1 MKKAPLLLL
10 FTLLLGLIPSLK
22 AQEERVV
29 LFHINDL
36 HGKIDTLPQ
45 TAGIVSSERASGREV
60 LFLNGGDNFTGNPLI
75 DQAKPAGSP
84 MISLF
89 SKMGFTLQC
98 VGNHDFDYG
107 QKGLLRYAESLK
119 FPLLGANMDLP
130 PELAKVIVPS
140 FSIRLK
146 NGLELVFFGLIQ
158 REKESGIPSTMREN
172 VEGVVFHSPAE
183 SLAKILPPRRAGR
196 ILILLS
202 HVGYE
207 EDKELA
213 DRFPQ
218 LDLIIGA
225 HSHTRINTPSRT
237 NGVLIAQAGSDGDF
251 LGRIELVVDKSGL
264 RSAGGSLI
272 DLKSVKEE
280 DRELRRLVQEVERN
294 PEFTKTVV
302 QLPFSLS
309 GKDAL
314 GSLMTD
320 SLRRVLSLDAVF
332 HNNGGIRLNRLDRK
346 ITLKDLYTLYPF
358 QNQMVIGSFSV
369 GGIKEMLRESYSRR
383 PQPDLQV
390 SGLRYGLVR
399 FPDGTLKDIVVLDQE
414 GRPLPDSHRL
424 RVGIN
429 SYVASLLLTENREFR
444 SAKTLPEG
452 IVSLMVRFFQENPGW
467 DYRVYRDPRRIWEEV
482 LDGPVQEKVLAKLS
496 LTLGE
501 GNPFEGSTPTGN
513 LMADG
518 LKSIAKT
525 DFALFPSKQIRSD
538 LRVRANA
545 PVTPSLLLRLYGY
558 IDKNK
563 PVTATILGSD
573 LIELFRRESLYNDG
587 FPFQLSGFTC
597 RVLLKRGKA
606 AVEIAD
612 ISPDRPYTIVT
623 DGYEASKNPVLKK
636 MLKGITELNITE
648 AQALE
653 QYLHRGTPSRLDEKR
668 GTLVRQER
676 R

>member
-1 MKKAPLLLL
+1 
-10 FTLLLGLIPSLK
+10 
-22 AQEERVV
+22 
-29 LFHINDL
+29 
-36 HGKIDTLPQ
+36 
-45 TAGIVSSERASGREV
+45 
-60 LFLNGGDNFTGNPLI
+60 
-75 DQAKPAGSP
+75 
-84 MISLF
+84 
-89 SKMGFTLQC
+89 
-98 VGNHDFDYG
+98 
-107 QKGLLRYAESLK
+107 
-119 FPLLGANMDLP
+119 
-130 PELAKVIVPS
+130 
-140 FSIRLK
+140 
-146 NGLELVFFGLIQ
+146 
-158 REKESGIPSTMREN
+158 
-172 VEGVVFHSPAE
+172 
-183 SLAKILPPRRAGR
+183 
-196 ILILLS
+196 
-202 HVGYE
+202 
-207 EDKELA
+207 
-213 DRFPQ
+213 
-218 LDLIIGA
+218 
-225 HSHTRINTPSRT
+225 
-237 NGVLIAQAGSDGDF
+237 
-251 LGRIELVVDKSGL
+251 
-264 RSAGGSLI
+264 
-272 DLKSVKEE
+272 
-280 DRELRRLVQEVERN
+280 
-294 PEFTKTVV
+294 
-302 QLPFSLS
+302 
-309 GKDAL
+309 
-314 GSLMTD
+314 
-320 SLRRVLSLDAVF
+320 
-332 HNNGGIRLNRLDRK
+332 
-346 ITLKDLYTLYPF
+346 
-358 QNQMVIGSFSV
+358 
-369 GGIKEMLRESYSRR
+369 
-383 PQPDLQV
+383 
-390 SGLRYGLVR
+390 
-399 FPDGTLKDIVVLDQE
+399 
-414 GRPLPDSHRL
+414 
-424 RVGIN
+424 
-429 SYVASLLLTENREFR
+429 
-444 SAKTLPEG
+444 
-452 IVSLMVRFFQENPGW
+452 MVRFFQENPGW